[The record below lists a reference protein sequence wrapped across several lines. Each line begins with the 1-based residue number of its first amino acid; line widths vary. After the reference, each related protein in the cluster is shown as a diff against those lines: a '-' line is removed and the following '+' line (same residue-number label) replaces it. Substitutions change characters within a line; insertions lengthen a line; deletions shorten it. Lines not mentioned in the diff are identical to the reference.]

1 MILIKHAINPL
12 YARRLLIILLATS
25 LFSVYIS
32 NMAYA
37 GDVEIVKTRFEYR
50 SGSWHVNT
58 TLRHGDTGWS
68 HYADAWR
75 VVSENGEDLGT
86 RTLYHPHENEQP
98 FTRSHTINIPRG
110 IHIVYVEAR
119 DKVHGWNKNRVK
131 VDLRK
136 ASGDRYEIK
145 R

>member
-1 MILIKHAINPL
+1 M
-12 YARRLLIILLATS
+12 
-25 LFSVYIS
+25 FSGQT
-32 NMAYA
+32 YA

-50 SGSWHVNT
+50 AGSWYVNT

-75 VVSENGEDLGT
+75 VVTEEGEDLGT
-86 RTLYHPHENEQP
+86 RTLFHPHEQEQP
-98 FTRSHTINIPRG
+98 FTRSHTVQIPQG
-110 IHIVYVEAR
+110 TNIVYVEAH
-119 DKVHGWNKNRVK
+119 DKVHGWNKKRVK

-136 ASGDRYEIK
+136 ASGDRFEVK